1 MNDLNKLINE
11 VNQSVANRNKATAR
25 TESPTPR
32 YAKSR
37 TQLKQKDPVVAW
49 LESES
54 DIDEV
59 YLDDM
64 SFIVGTNS
72 STESVVHDVETIM
85 KAIPNSV
92 NKKGVDAIEEWLNEE
107 SVIDTEIA

>member
-1 MNDLNKLINE
+1 MKDIEDMINQFTNEAVKSRSEKSRVKNKGKKEKTN
-11 VNQSVANRNKATAR
+11 
-25 TESPTPR
+25 
-32 YAKSR
+32 YKSR
-37 TQLKQKDPVVAW
+37 TTKDPVVAW